1 MWENAAPLPGNEPPR
16 PPARCAGSEEDLVLW
31 AQILLCLAAIG
42 LVLAA
47 GALDWPVY
55 PELRRAFTAAM
66 QPEQSLL
73 LGEERNLLKFTEQTA
88 GELADSA
95 RSMWEDFTLPATP
108 ESART
113 AHGQPSPPA
122 YARTD
127 SYTPGFPLQFP
138 LPGQSRKTS
147 GYGWRT
153 DPMGG
158 LGDDFHIGNDLAA
171 AQGTPVL
178 AAADG
183 VVRMAGSHKSYGNYL
198 RILHADGDETLYAH
212 MQYLF
217 VKAGECA
224 GSCRNS
230 YGCPPS
236 APHRPRRP
244 APACPVPQ
252 PGRCRCESRRQG
264 RPSDRCAS
272 RSRRF
277 YGSARAAGIAV
288 ESRACSCPSWRRQAA
303 TAGRELCGRSPA
315 WRAG

>member
-1 MWENAAPLPGNEPPR
+1 MWENAAPLPENEPPR

-178 AAADG
+178 AGNRGLALRPLPAAARPADDEP
-183 VVRMAGSHKSYGNYL
+183 AGASAGCSGPGGQPAGL
-198 RILHADGDETLYAH
+198 CGSAGLHAHHGLYLWRLLVRLL
-212 MQYLF
+212 QS
-217 VKAGECA
+217 AG
-224 GSCRNS
+224 GRQQ
-230 YGCPPS
+230 S
-236 APHRPRRP
+236 A
-244 APACPVPQ
+244 APAR
-252 PGRCRCESRRQG
+252 PGRCAYCRVSVAFWPKIGYNKR
-264 RPSDRCAS
+264 
-272 RSRRF
+272 
-277 YGSARAAGIAV
+277 
-288 ESRACSCPSWRRQAA
+288 
-303 TAGRELCGRSPA
+303 TH
-315 WRAG
+315 

>member
-1 MWENAAPLPGNEPPR
+1 MIVNALELDFFRNYTHLEASFDPLVNLIYGDN
-16 PPARCAGSEEDLVLW
+16 
-31 AQILLCLAAIG
+31 AQG
-42 LVLAA
+42 K
-47 GALDWPVY
+47 
-55 PELRRAFTAAM
+55 T
-66 QPEQSLL
+66 
-73 LGEERNLLKFTEQTA
+73 NLLEAVAYLSAARSHRARYDREMIMMGIDSAFLKGEVASRDRVFTLEAKLVRGRGRQLFSNGVRLKTA

-95 RSMWEDFTLPATP
+95 RSRWEDFTLPATP

-127 SYTPGFPLQFP
+127 SYTPSFPLQFP

-217 VKAGECA
+217 VKAGEC
-224 GSCRNS
+224 
-230 YGCPPS
+230 
-236 APHRPRRP
+236 
-244 APACPVPQ
+244 V
-252 PGRCRCESRRQG
+252 
-264 RPSDRCAS
+264 
-272 RSRRF
+272 
-277 YGSARAAGIAV
+277 
-288 ESRACSCPSWRRQAA
+288 
-303 TAGRELCGRSPA
+303 TAGQILGTVGETGNATGPHLHFEILHRGLRYDPA
-315 WRAG
+315 EALQNAS

>member
-1 MWENAAPLPGNEPPR
+1 MWENAAPLPENEPPR

-55 PELRRAFTAAM
+55 PELR
-66 QPEQSLL
+66 
-73 LGEERNLLKFTEQTA
+73 
-88 GELADSA
+88 
-95 RSMWEDFTLPATP
+95 
-108 ESART
+108 
-113 AHGQPSPPA
+113 
-122 YARTD
+122 
-127 SYTPGFPLQFP
+127 FPLQFP

-217 VKAGECA
+217 VKAGEC
-224 GSCRNS
+224 
-230 YGCPPS
+230 
-236 APHRPRRP
+236 
-244 APACPVPQ
+244 V
-252 PGRCRCESRRQG
+252 
-264 RPSDRCAS
+264 
-272 RSRRF
+272 
-277 YGSARAAGIAV
+277 
-288 ESRACSCPSWRRQAA
+288 
-303 TAGRELCGRSPA
+303 TAGQILGTVGETGNATGPHLHFEILHRGLRYDPA
-315 WRAG
+315 EALQNAS